1 MDRNAEPARSFG
13 ALGIC
18 AAERNGV
25 RSAAIPGLVG
35 LGPNTTHCGGFG
47 GASKYRFQ
55 GRDGSSKAV

>member
-1 MDRNAEPARSFG
+1 MGRNAEPARRFG

-25 RSAAIPGLVG
+25 SSAAILGLLG

-47 GASKYRFQ
+47 GASKYRFR
-55 GRDGSSKAV
+55 GRDRNCKAV